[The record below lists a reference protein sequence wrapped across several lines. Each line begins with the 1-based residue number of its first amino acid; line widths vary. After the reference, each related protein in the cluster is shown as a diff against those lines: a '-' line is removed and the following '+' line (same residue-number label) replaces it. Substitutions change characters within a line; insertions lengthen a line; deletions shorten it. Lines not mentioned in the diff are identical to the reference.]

1 MATVNACVLGDPQLQ
16 TVEAATVA
24 DLRSKME
31 LDGAYAVLVRRGRGH
46 SVWGRAFLTR
56 CGRRGLLTNEGING
70 KQKKNQKQ
78 IKG

>member
-31 LDGAYAVLVRRGRGH
+31 LDGAGQR
-46 SVWGRAFLTR
+46 
-56 CGRRGLLTNEGING
+56 
-70 KQKKNQKQ
+70 
-78 IKG
+78 